1 VRKML
6 PWIIV
11 IILSIA
17 LIAGAAYILWTKFM
31 SESVPEDP
39 RIAAREQV
47 EKVEEEK
54 IPASE
59 LAEMTFAIDE
69 IITNL
74 ADPTYIVS
82 ISLTFE
88 LDSIEAK
95 DEFALLNYKI
105 RNVINN
111 TLSDMT
117 PEQIR
122 GSKGIDA
129 LSTILLNKSNEL
141 LKEGKLRQVFVT
153 KLIVTQQ

>member
-31 SESVPEDP
+31 QESAPEDP
-39 RIAAREQV
+39 RIAAREEV
-47 EKVEEEK
+47 KKVEEEK

-95 DEFALLNYKI
+95 DEFALLSYKI